1 MNRVNAWIAV
11 LFASALI
18 AGFFMTKIDEQ
29 AFIGIAGL
37 CIGYFF
43 QKNDTPLLPK

>member
-1 MNRVNAWIAV
+1 MNRVNAFIAIAFTV
-11 LFASALI
+11 AVI
-18 AGFFMTKIDEQ
+18 AGFLLNTISTD

-43 QKNDTPLLPK
+43 PKSKE